1 LEGRL
6 DQAIGT
12 KKLVTRDL
20 GRGNPRID
28 CMTSAVSLIGPS
40 CDYRRSPYLYVAYG
54 DCRKFSTMK
63 NDSPEGRALDSES
76 MAACIIAVA
85 KSRDYAAFEALFRHF
100 APRIKSYLLKVGG
113 DASVAEEVM
122 QETMIMVWR
131 KAGQFDPSKASAS
144 TWVFTIARNLRI
156 EAFRRDRR
164 PELDPDDPALA
175 PETETPI
182 DQVLAQQQSEAQLRK
197 AMTSLSE
204 DEQTLLKLSFYDD
217 MSHSTISEKLGMPLG
232 TVKSRFR
239 LAYGKLRS
247 ALGERLGEQP

>member
-1 LEGRL
+1 MSEVSHIGSPCHYRPPPHVYFVDGDGRRFGSRRAMNKDLSEPKPLEPMAECL
-6 DQAIGT
+6 D
-12 KKLVTRDL
+12 
-20 GRGNPRID
+20 
-28 CMTSAVSLIGPS
+28 
-40 CDYRRSPYLYVAYG
+40 
-54 DCRKFSTMK
+54 
-63 NDSPEGRALDSES
+63 
-76 MAACIIAVA
+76 AVA
-85 KSRDYAAFEALFRHF
+85 QSADRAAFEALFRHF
-100 APRIKSYLLKVGG
+100 APRIKSYLLRVGR
-113 DASVAEEVM
+113 DASAAEEVM

-131 KAGQFDPSKASAS
+131 KAGQFDPSKASAP

-182 DQVLAQQQSEAQLRK
+182 DQVLAQQQSEAHLRK
-197 AMTSLSE
+197 AMTLLSE

-217 MSHSTISEKLGMPLG
+217 MSHSTISEKLGLPLG

-239 LAYGKLRS
+239 LAYGKLRA

>member
-1 LEGRL
+1 
-6 DQAIGT
+6 
-12 KKLVTRDL
+12 
-20 GRGNPRID
+20 
-28 CMTSAVSLIGPS
+28 
-40 CDYRRSPYLYVAYG
+40 
-54 DCRKFSTMK
+54 MK
-63 NDSPEGRALDSES
+63 NDASNGGALDAGP
-76 MAACIIAVA
+76 MADCILAVA

-100 APRIKSYLLKVGG
+100 APRVKSYLLKIGR

-175 PETETPI
+175 PETEAPI

-204 DEQTLLKLSFYDD
+204 DEQTLLKLSFYND
-217 MSHSTISEKLGMPLG
+217 MSHSTISEKLGLPLG

-239 LAYGKLRS
+239 LAYGKLRA